1 MTYLFILFQ
10 KYNSPQNNY
19 KNTTAQFFAIWNP
32 KIWCIIGILQ
42 LITFKKFNKNNL
54 ELLSD
59 LLVLSNF
66 I

>member
-19 KNTTAQFFAIWNP
+19 KNTTAQFFPIWNP